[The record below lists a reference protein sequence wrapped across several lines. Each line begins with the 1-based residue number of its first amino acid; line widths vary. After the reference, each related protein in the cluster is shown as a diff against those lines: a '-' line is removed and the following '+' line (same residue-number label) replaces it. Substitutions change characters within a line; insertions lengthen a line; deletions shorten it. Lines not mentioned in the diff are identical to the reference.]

1 MILLTITIGA
11 IIAIILY
18 FYIRQQRRK
27 ITGYTPYLEA
37 LTALLDHKDD
47 VAMKKFK
54 EAVRIDSDLID
65 AYIKLGD
72 LYRKKGDI
80 SKAIQIHQSLTVRA
94 LLKKKVEKEVY
105 YALVHDFLEVNRM
118 NKAIAYLKE
127 ILKIDKNDIR
137 ARHMVLK
144 IYEDMEDY
152 SGCITVYEDRAF
164 RPRDENRLAYYYTS
178 LANNKLRALSEDDH
192 EGKKEI
198 FNIFKK
204 ALKISPTSL
213 TAHYNI
219 ANYFERQGDLK
230 KAKEHYLKIVDH
242 HPEHI
247 FLIIPQCEKVFFEL
261 GSFDRIISI
270 YEDVLAHHPENFSVG
285 FALADLYEK
294 KNDIEAARDVY
305 RRLVEKNPTTLL
317 PRLSLF
323 KFMIDDESIKNE
335 IVDIEKMISN
345 RQFRCQKCGYE
356 TNTFVFM
363 CPKCHAIES
372 LSPYL

>member
-1 MILLTITIGA
+1 MILLIIIIVA
-11 IIAIILY
+11 VIAIILY
-18 FYIRQQRRK
+18 VYVREQRRK

-37 LTALLDHKDD
+37 LTALFDHNDD
-47 VAMKKFK
+47 LAMKKFK

-105 YALVHDFLEVNRM
+105 YALVLDFLEVNRM
-118 NKAIAYLKE
+118 NKAISYLKE
-127 ILKIDKNDIR
+127 ILKIDKNDTQ
-137 ARHMVLK
+137 ARSMMLK

-152 SGCITVYEDRAF
+152 NGCISVYDDRAF
-164 RPRDENRLAYYYTS
+164 KPRDENKLAYYYAS
-178 LANNKLRALSEDDH
+178 LANNKLRTLTVGAD

-198 FNIFKK
+198 LDIFKK

-219 ANYFERQGDLK
+219 ARYFEQHGDLK

-247 FLIIPQCEKVFFEL
+247 FLIIPQFEKVFFEL
-261 GSFDRIISI
+261 GSFDKIISI
-270 YEDVLAHHPENFSVG
+270 YEDVLAQHPENFSVG

-305 RRLVEKNPTTLL
+305 RRLAEKNPKTLL
-317 PRLSLF
+317 PRFSLL

-335 IVDIEKMISN
+335 IIDIEKTISN
-345 RQFRCQKCGYE
+345 RQFKCQNCGYE
-356 TNTFVFM
+356 TDTFVFM
-363 CPKCHAIES
+363 CPRCHAIES
-372 LSPYL
+372 FLPYL